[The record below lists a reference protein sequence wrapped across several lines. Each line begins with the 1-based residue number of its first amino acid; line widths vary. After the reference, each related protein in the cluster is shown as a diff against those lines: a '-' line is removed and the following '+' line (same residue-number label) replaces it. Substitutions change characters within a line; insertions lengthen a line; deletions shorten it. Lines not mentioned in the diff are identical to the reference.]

1 MKTIEA
7 GLSRT
12 SENPT
17 LLEDVQNR
25 NDERQLPID
34 QVGVC
39 DLRYPITVLDRNHE
53 KQQTIAR
60 LTLSVSL
67 PHHFKGTHMSRFI
80 EVLDRHRGEVTMR
93 TVPAI
98 LAELR
103 KRLDA
108 EKAQITVEF
117 PYFLER
123 AAPVSGAKSL
133 MEYDCSFQAEIN
145 GGHEDFVLSVRVPV
159 TSLCPCSKA
168 ISDYGAHNQRGYLTM
183 EVRTEKKDG
192 KEAGFVWIEELVA
205 VAEQSASAPVYPLLK
220 REDERHVTMQAYDNP
235 VFVEDMVRNVA
246 VKLKAD
252 PRVAWFRVHAVN
264 HESIHNHGA
273 FARIEWRRSSE
284 DTQG

>member
-1 MKTIEA
+1 MSKTQAPLNRADEK
-7 GLSRT
+7 S
-12 SENPT
+12 PH
-17 LLEDVQNR
+17 LEDVQNR
-25 NDERQLPID
+25 TDERQVPID

-53 KQQTIAR
+53 KQYTVAR

-103 KRLDA
+103 TRLDA
-108 EKAQITVEF
+108 EKAQMMVEF

-133 MEYDCSFQAEIN
+133 MEYDCSFRADVDDN
-145 GGHEDFVLSVRVPV
+145 FVDFVLGVQVPV

-168 ISDYGAHNQRGYLTM
+168 ISDYGAHNQRGRLSM
-183 EVRTEKKDG
+183 DVRTTPQPG
-192 KEAGFVWIEELVA
+192 GQPGFVWIEELIEI
-205 VAEQSASAPVYPLLK
+205 AEQSASAPVYPLLK
-220 REDERHVTMQAYDNP
+220 REDERHLTMRAYDNP

-246 VKLKAD
+246 VRLKTDA
-252 PRVAWFRVHAVN
+252 RVAWFRVHAVN

-273 FARIEWRRSSE
+273 FAQIEWRRASE
-284 DTQG
+284 VTG